1 MLRPEKVFAREWEW
15 QQIVA
20 FTKGLGVVSGRRRHG
35 KSFLLRELT
44 AARSDSIYHQAIEV
58 DRRTALDRFARSLA
72 KRHGWPAPPRFDDW
86 EQALRA
92 AFTNGV
98 ALLVLDE
105 FPYLLR
111 SSPELLSVVQLLI
124 DDWRQFGAAN
134 GLILCGSS
142 LSVMSTILGAAS
154 PVHGRATLDLSMP
167 PFDYRTSAAYWQ
179 TPNEQVAFVVDAI
192 FGGAPGYR
200 ELMDGRLPTDF
211 NQLGEWLAT
220 GPLNPAHVL
229 FSEDDYLLREEASFN
244 DRAHYLSILRAVAHG
259 ATTSSAIAAALGR
272 DARSLHHSLNGLV
285 RAGFVESI
293 DDALRDQRPI
303 YRLTDPLVRF
313 CQLITRP
320 SVDRLEQHRW
330 AEVVAERGPAMS
342 AGLFGPHFE
351 HLCRAWVRT
360 FASAETLGGTPS
372 RVTPAVL
379 SDARLKRKRQ
389 LDAVAISRGHNERPR
404 ILAIGEAKYTSDVRG
419 MGDVQ
424 RLEDIRDLV
433 VSAQSAHFDMDK
445 IKLMLF
451 SANGFEPEALRA
463 RDHRT
468 DLILVEL
475 TDLYASD

>member
-1 MLRPEKVFAREWEW
+1 
-15 QQIVA
+15 
-20 FTKGLGVVSGRRRHG
+20 
-35 KSFLLRELT
+35 
-44 AARSDSIYHQAIEV
+44 
-58 DRRTALDRFARSLA
+58 
-72 KRHGWPAPPRFDDW
+72 
-86 EQALRA
+86 
-92 AFTNGV
+92 
-98 ALLVLDE
+98 
-105 FPYLLR
+105 
-111 SSPELLSVVQLLI
+111 
-124 DDWRQFGAAN
+124 
-134 GLILCGSS
+134 
-142 LSVMSTILGAAS
+142 MS
-154 PVHGRATLDLSMP
+154 

-179 TPNEQVAFVVDAI
+179 APNERVAFVVDAI

-200 ELMDGRLPTDF
+200 ELMDGRLPTDI

-259 ATTSSAIAAALGR
+259 ATTSSTIAAALGR

-330 AEVVAERGPAMS
+330 AEVVTERGPAMS

-351 HLCRAWVRT
+351 HLCRIWVRN

-372 RVTPAVL
+372 RVAAAVL
-379 SDARLKRKRQ
+379 SDARLKQKRQ
-389 LDAVAISRGHNERPR
+389 LDAVAIASGHNERPR
-404 ILAIGEAKYTSDVRG
+404 ILAIGEAKYTSGVRG

-424 RLEDIRDLV
+424 RLEDLRDLV
-433 VSAQSAHFDMDK
+433 VSAQSAHFNVEG

-451 SANGFEPEALRA
+451 SANGFEPEALRT

-468 DLILVEL
+468 DLILVDL
-475 TDLYASD
+475 ADLYTGANSEAGQ